1 MGMAASNEL
10 NSVAAHR
17 VEKNQSDDANL
28 KVAHPQTFCSGTV
41 GNLFRES
48 KRDSNSD
55 EGRVVHLDRTDSSRI
70 KALEDQLLHY
80 RGMLDKMVQ
89 QRTEILERR
98 LSIMESC
105 NSSLGKNYHKMH
117 QMYLDLL
124 IVTQTSEAEIHQ
136 RMMEGELGNVL
147 KS

>member
-10 NSVAAHR
+10 NSVTAHR
-17 VEKNQSDDANL
+17 AENNQSEDANL
-28 KVAHPQTFCSGTV
+28 KVTLPQTYHSGTAV
-41 GNLFRES
+41 NPIRES
-48 KRDSNSD
+48 KRDSNND
-55 EGRVVHLDRTDSSRI
+55 EGRVVHFDRTDSSRI
-70 KALEDQLLHY
+70 KALEDQLSHY

-105 NSSLGKNYHKMH
+105 NSSLGENYHKMH

-124 IVTQTSEAEIHQ
+124 MMTQSNETAIHRRMSE
-136 RMMEGELGNVL
+136 G
-147 KS
+147 